1 MTIDTATG
9 LEAPAELSSERVR
22 DIFSHIA
29 RKYERFN
36 ALSSFGAYKL
46 WLAGMMRQ
54 APIDES
60 HDVLD
65 IAGGTGDVT
74 FTVART
80 KHPRHI
86 QCTDLVPEMLD
97 VARMHID
104 EGDGAGVPIDFE
116 VVDAQNIPYE
126 DASYDVITMAYG
138 IRNMPDR
145 PRALEMFRVLKPGGS
160 LCVPGVLHAAQW
172 RMAGAVPLLPAPSD
186 PVLGRA
192 YYRRQRGLRVLGEVD
207 PRLPRPG
214 GAGRDDARC
223 RLHRRHLEKPH
234 RRHRRRPRSK
244 EAGVSGAPMFGF
256 VAADA
261 GALSEEEKERYR
273 AVYCGLCLALR
284 DRYGQLS
291 RACLTYDLTFFV
303 LLCNSLHE
311 PVETQGASHCVM
323 HPAPA
328 APRPWALDLIDY
340 AADLSVALAY
350 HKVLD
355 DVADDGDLKARAAE
369 RLLAGAY
376 ERAPG
381 MHPRAVRRD
390 RAGHGGH
397 PGHRRGRAQQRRCSF
412 SGGAG
417 TACDS
422 PFSADATDAVLAF
435 DPDAAAHEFG
445 RMLGRL
451 FAHNQGFWA
460 ETMEELGRGLGRFIY
475 LMDAAVDFADD
486 AETGSYNP
494 FVALG
499 SDAEAMRATLALAAA
514 DAAVPYER
522 LPLVQDAHLM
532 DSILFRRLG
541 PVQQDPSAE
550 ASCLKL

>member
-1 MTIDTATG
+1 
-9 LEAPAELSSERVR
+9 
-22 DIFSHIA
+22 
-29 RKYERFN
+29 
-36 ALSSFGAYKL
+36 
-46 WLAGMMRQ
+46 
-54 APIDES
+54 
-60 HDVLD
+60 
-65 IAGGTGDVT
+65 
-74 FTVART
+74 
-80 KHPRHI
+80 
-86 QCTDLVPEMLD
+86 
-97 VARMHID
+97 
-104 EGDGAGVPIDFE
+104 
-116 VVDAQNIPYE
+116 
-126 DASYDVITMAYG
+126 
-138 IRNMPDR
+138 
-145 PRALEMFRVLKPGGS
+145 
-160 LCVPGVLHAAQW
+160 
-172 RMAGAVPLLPAPSD
+172 
-186 PVLGRA
+186 
-192 YYRRQRGLRVLGEVD
+192 
-207 PRLPRPG
+207 
-214 GAGRDDARC
+214 
-223 RLHRRHLEKPH
+223 
-234 RRHRRRPRSK
+234 
-244 EAGVSGAPMFGF
+244 MFGF
-256 VAADA
+256 VVADA
-261 GALSEEEKERYR
+261 GALSEKEKERYR

-323 HPAPA
+323 YPAPA
-328 APRPWALDLIDY
+328 APRPWARSTWIDY

-376 ERAPG
+376 ERA
-381 MHPRAVRRD
+381 RACIPEQCAEIE
-390 RAGHGGH
+390 RAMAAI
-397 PGHRRGRAQQRRCSF
+397 RAIEEAGRSNADAL

-475 LMDAAVDFADD
+475 LMDAAVDFTDD
-486 AETGSYNP
+486 ATSGSYNP

-514 DAAVPYER
+514 DAATPYER

-532 DSILFRRLG
+532 DAILYSGIWAQFNKAY
-541 PVQQDPSAE
+541 PPQDALAQNEGSPQSE
-550 ASCLKL
+550 PPRN